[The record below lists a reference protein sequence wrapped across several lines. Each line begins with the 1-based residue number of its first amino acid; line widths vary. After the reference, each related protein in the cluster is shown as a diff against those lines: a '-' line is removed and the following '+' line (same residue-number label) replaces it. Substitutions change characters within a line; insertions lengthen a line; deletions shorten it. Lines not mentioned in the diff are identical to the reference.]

1 MANLTCAECQGV
13 TERNCTLGEREV
25 QCNPGEVCTTLEA
38 FNLGIGKTTVTR
50 GCFNITGLNCD
61 DNPGCDALNT
71 TGNIQSCD
79 QFCCNTSLCNS
90 ETPQTT
96 DGGPAT
102 DLGAPTT
109 TKAPTT
115 TETRIPLTIARTT
128 FPCKYLAVV
137 TILAIVT
144 ILIPFLIHPVRDDF
158 FMVPVSYFDER
169 TKCGR
174 NTRARNL
181 MAKPVKGHEISRVH
195 LFLLTKSWNYL

>member
-38 FNLGIGKTTVTR
+38 FNLDIGTTTVTR
-50 GCFNITGLNCD
+50 GCFSITGLNCD

-71 TGNIQSCD
+71 TGNIQSCG

-96 DGGPAT
+96 DGEPAT

-128 FPCKYLAVV
+128 FPCKYFGGCDYFSYCDYLN
-137 TILAIVT
+137 T
-144 ILIPFLIHPVRDDF
+144 FLIHPVRNDF
-158 FMVPVSYFDER
+158 FMVPVSYFDEC

-174 NTRARNL
+174 NKRARNL
-181 MAKPVKGHEISRVH
+181 MEKPVKGHEISRVH
-195 LFLLTKSWNYL
+195 VFLLTKS

>member
-38 FNLGIGKTTVTR
+38 FNLDIGTTTVTR

-90 ETPQTT
+90 EFT
-96 DGGPAT
+96 DREPGIDEGPAT

-109 TKAPTT
+109 T
-115 TETRIPLTIARTT
+115 ETRIPFTIARTT

-137 TILAIVT
+137 TISAIVT
-144 ILIPFLIHPVRDDF
+144 ILIPF
-158 FMVPVSYFDER
+158 
-169 TKCGR
+169 
-174 NTRARNL
+174 
-181 MAKPVKGHEISRVH
+181 
-195 LFLLTKSWNYL
+195 

>member
-1 MANLTCAECQGV
+1 MKVLLLSLMILFACIVLTESAPHSADIGAEAFEELVRNYLQAVQRDSHMANLTCAECQGV
-13 TERNCTLGEREV
+13 TERICTLAEREV

-38 FNLGIGKTTVTR
+38 FNLGIGTTTVTR

-79 QFCCNTSLCNS
+79 QFCCNISLCNS

-144 ILIPFLIHPVRDDF
+144 ILIPF
-158 FMVPVSYFDER
+158 
-169 TKCGR
+169 
-174 NTRARNL
+174 
-181 MAKPVKGHEISRVH
+181 
-195 LFLLTKSWNYL
+195 